1 MTREHKLALIFGFAL
16 VLVVGLLISD
26 NFSAS
31 RKSEPGG
38 PQMAEAQPP
47 MFKEEVL
54 VADGATAKPEISA
67 VPTSPVSAPIT
78 DPAAGGTQIAS
89 GDTGTGGVLPV
100 TMGTNPGESTIT
112 SRVSQAWNE
121 TLNELGNGHASTPE
135 AAQMDGRTTGAVPL
149 TAPASG
155 PQGALVTPA
164 SGESMFQPT
173 PTRAPFEGNG
183 LGGPGEDTT
192 KLGAKP
198 SELPG
203 ASSEPKPITESK
215 PEPAS
220 KDGVHRIVEGDSFW
234 KIAKK
239 HYNDGSLAEALKTYN
254 KGRIGKNGQ
263 LRTGASLLI
272 PEKSVLKGGASAPS
286 AKPETKT
293 AEVKPEKKSELKV
306 PSIGTIEKA
315 AGKKVETKP
324 ETTKKSGATTYVVKE
339 GDTLGK
345 IAKKLL
351 GSSKRWPE
359 ILDAN
364 SSLLD
369 SEDDVQA
376 GQTLKIPAR

>member
-67 VPTSPVSAPIT
+67 VPTSPVSVPIT
-78 DPAAGGTQIAS
+78 DPAAGGSAVAS
-89 GDTGTGGVLPV
+89 GDTGSGVVPV
-100 TMGTNPGESTIT
+100 TMGTNTGENTIAG
-112 SRVSQAWNE
+112 RFGQAWNE
-121 TLNELGNGHASTPE
+121 TMTELGNGHASTPE

-149 TAPASG
+149 TTPASG
-155 PQGALVTPA
+155 PQVGFQTPG

-203 ASSEPKPITESK
+203 SATATAPAPAPGTESK

-234 KIAKK
+234 KIARK

-272 PEKSVLKGGASAPS
+272 PEKSVLKSGAS

-315 AGKKVETKP
+315 AGKKVEAKN
-324 ETTKKSGATTYVVKE
+324 ETAKKSGATTYVVKE